1 MTDFLQAARGR
12 VPGGLRA
19 TPRTGTEARVCAR
32 AEALQ
37 RARGHQVPVAMLR
50 GAYSC
55 PAT

>member
-55 PAT
+55 PAA